1 MCGRDWSSDV
11 CSSDLIASGVDSP
24 LRKFYGTARD
34 FLLGAEFVEGA
45 GKLCK
50 SGGRVVKNV
59 TGYDLH
65 NLLIG
70 SLGTLAV
77 VTRLNF
83 RTFPAPLA
91 SRGFVASFP
100 TQEGALTLRSAIAE
114 SPLNPLT
121 LDILS
126 PGLAHVFATRTP
138 AAPEVAVFSDENRS
152 ARQFSLLPVGDWFRP
167 REWQLCAAFDGTP
180 EVLKR
185 YARDLTR
192 HAEQAR
198 ATSTAILDDSTRP
211 SLWGRLRESLS
222 MLLEASPA
230 TVIFKLSVLP
240 AQHAALF
247 STLHKIAE
255 RAGLPHALV
264 ARGGGTLYFALL
276 PATADDDA
284 IAPLAQAA
292 IQIFEYASSIE
303 GGAMLLFAPLPL
315 KHAFYVPD
323 ASSGQHLNIWGPRR
337 PDFALMRR
345 LKSAFDPHNIL
356 APSRLIEIPVAS
368 PATP

>member
-1 MCGRDWSSDV
+1 MAPSLPG
-11 CSSDLIASGVDSP
+11 
-24 LRKFYGTARD
+24 
-34 FLLGAEFVEGA
+34 
-45 GKLCK
+45 
-50 SGGRVVKNV
+50 GGRVVKNV

-65 NLLIG
+65 KLLIG

-83 RTFPAPLA
+83 RTFPAPPA

-100 TQEGALTLRSAIAE
+100 TQEGALTLGSAIAE
-114 SPLNPLT
+114 SPLSPLT

-138 AAPEVAVFSDENRS
+138 ATPEVAVFSDENRG
-152 ARQFSLLPVGDWFRP
+152 AHQFSLPPVGDWFRP

-180 EVLKR
+180 EVLER

-192 HAEQAR
+192 LAEQSR
-198 ATSTAILDDSTRP
+198 ATSTTILDDSTRP
-211 SLWGRLRESLS
+211 SFWGRLRESLS
-222 MLLEASPA
+222 MLLEASPV

-255 RAGLPHALV
+255 RPGLPHALV
-264 ARGGGTLYFALL
+264 ARSGGSLYFALL
-276 PATADDDA
+276 PATANDDT
-284 IAPLAQAA
+284 IGCLAQAA
-292 IQIFEYASSIE
+292 IQIFECASSVK
-303 GGAMLLFAPLPL
+303 GHAMLLFGPLPL
-315 KHAFYVPD
+315 KRAFGVPDAPSGHAFYVPD
-323 ASSGQHLNIWGPRR
+323 ASSGQHLNVWGPRR

-345 LKSAFDPHNIL
+345 LKFAFDPHNIL
-356 APSRLIEIPVAS
+356 VPSRLIEIPISS